1 MRYNGREVHY
11 TKDDL
16 IIYTPGI
23 VVSVIDISDDYRSIC
38 LVADKDFAFESPT
51 MRDALLRLTT
61 LHHTALSLTDCSR
74 GFRPHC
80 RRLHQPVAPDGG
92 LLPIAADLTPH
103 RPGSRPPAFLRGSL
117 IYPFLRKDE
126 GHEPKG
132 IQKRDPRLLVRH
144 RAVAD
149 DVTT

>member
-1 MRYNGREVHY
+1 MLIVDTDAHNSLVETNALPGTVAAYGYTIVLQGWITMRYNGREVHY

-74 GFRPHC
+74 GFWPHC
-80 RRLHQPVAPDGG
+80 RRLHQPNASDRG
-92 LLPIAADLTPH
+92 LLHAEADFIPH
-103 RPGSRPPAFLRGSL
+103 RPDSRSPAFL
-117 IYPFLRKDE
+117 
-126 GHEPKG
+126 
-132 IQKRDPRLLVRH
+132 
-144 RAVAD
+144 
-149 DVTT
+149 